1 MKNGFINIV
10 LKIQKDYP
18 KNLYPFFQIKLKLF
32 LVSINPLDVF
42 LWTLRRNEKDV
53 VKLYKT
59 LTPVMQLATGGTML
73 NFGYWNNENS
83 EPISAQKNLC
93 SYFAK
98 MAELETAKTIID
110 VGSGLSAP
118 AIFWRNHFENLS
130 IYCVDIN
137 YSQLLYSGSQRNIK
151 FVNSSST
158 KLPFSKNSIDRVLAL
173 ESAQHFKH
181 FSEFISESKRVLS
194 DSGLLV
200 LAIPVTV
207 NTSSISKLGILK
219 FTWSSEHYSLEQI
232 HHMITLGGFTIT
244 EEKLIGSSVYDPLAD
259 YYFQKRNQLKEL
271 ILQQYSTYVETVL
284 FKSIQKM
291 KKASKEKIIDYTL
304 LKCHL

>member
-291 KKASKEKIIDYTL
+291 KKASKEKIIDYVL

>member
-1 MKNGFINIV
+1 M
-10 LKIQKDYP
+10 
-18 KNLYPFFQIKLKLF
+18 KLF
-32 LVSINPLDVF
+32 LVSINPRDVL
-42 LWTLRRNEKDV
+42 LWTIRRNEKDV
-53 VKLYKT
+53 VNLYNA
-59 LTPVMQLATGGTML
+59 LSPVMQLATGGSML
-73 NFGYWNNENS
+73 NFGYWNNENTD
-83 EPISAQKNLC
+83 PISAQKNLC

-118 AIFWRNHFENLS
+118 AIFWRNNFENLS
-130 IYCVDIN
+130 INCVNIN
-137 YSQLLYSGSQRNIK
+137 HSQLLYSGSQRNIE
-151 FVNSSST
+151 FINSSST
-158 KLPFSKNSIDRVLAL
+158 KLPFSKNSVDRILAL
-173 ESAQHFKH
+173 ESAQHFKPI
-181 FSEFISESKRVLS
+181 SEFISESKRVLS

-200 LAIPVTV
+200 LAVPVTL

-232 HHMITLGGFTIT
+232 RHMITFGGFTIS

-259 YYFQKRNQLKEL
+259 YYLQKRNQLKEL
-271 ILQQYSTYVETVL
+271 ILQQYPKYLETLL

-291 KKASKEKIIDYTL
+291 KKASKEKIIDYVL